1 MQFIARFSFQI
12 AQESLALCRQ
22 IPIENL
28 SRERIFEEWKKLLLK
43 GKKISL
49 GLDFLKQ
56 ADWLRYFPELEA
68 LSGCEQYEKWHPEG
82 DVFIHTGLCLDA
94 LQKKDIYAARKKK
107 IL

>member
-43 GKKISL
+43 GKKIL
-49 GLDFLKQ
+49 GVRFSKQ
-56 ADWLRYFPELEA
+56 AEMVSLH
-68 LSGCEQYEKWHPEG
+68 SSSN
-82 DVFIHTGLCLDA
+82 
-94 LQKKDIYAARKKK
+94 
-107 IL
+107 

>member
-1 MQFIARFSFQI
+1 MQFFLQI
-12 AQESLALCRQ
+12 LLFKSLQESLALCRQ

-68 LSGCEQYEKWHPEG
+68 LSGCEQYEKWH
-82 DVFIHTGLCLDA
+82 
-94 LQKKDIYAARKKK
+94 YY
-107 IL
+107 